1 MSDIKKLI
9 FSSKIIFWDFDGVI
23 KKSNQVKNDAFFN
36 LFEDIT
42 KEQKEYILS
51 HHINNQGYQDL
62 KKFLIIWSI

>member
-1 MSDIKKLI
+1 MSDIKELI

-42 KEQKEYILS
+42 Y
-51 HHINNQGYQDL
+51 
-62 KKFLIIWSI
+62 KK